1 MTTPTR
7 AKLIDA
13 VVETLRTEG
22 FTGTSARTI
31 AARAGVNAGL
41 IFYYFRS
48 LDELLMAA
56 LEESSEARLARF
68 RSAADQVRSPRELLE
83 LLRRIYQEDLESGY
97 IRVVSEM
104 VSGSVARPE
113 MGRRVMG
120 LMEPWIAMAEQAIE
134 QVLADSPVRDLVSAR
149 ELAFAGVTFYLG
161 ANLVVHLGADPE
173 AVDGLLSAA
182 ERGAAWLELLHPG
195 PPSPEAGP

>member
-1 MTTPTR
+1 MTTSTR
-7 AKLIDA
+7 ERLIEA
-13 VVETLRTEG
+13 VLETLRAEG
-22 FTGTSARTI
+22 FTGASARAI
-31 AARAGVNAGL
+31 AARAGVNPGL

-48 LDELLMAA
+48 LDELLVAA
-56 LEESSEARLARF
+56 LEESSGARLERF
-68 RSAADQVRSPRELLE
+68 RPAAEQVRSPRELLE
-83 LLRRIYQEDLESGY
+83 LLRRVYREDLESGY

-134 QVLADSPVRDLVSAR
+134 RVLAGSPVAGLVSAR

-161 ANLVVHLGADPE
+161 ANLVVHLGADAE

-182 ERGAAWLELLHPG
+182 ERGAAWLE
-195 PPSPEAGP
+195 

>member
-1 MTTPTR
+1 MTTSTR
-7 AKLIDA
+7 GRLIEA
-13 VVETLRTEG
+13 VLETLRAEG

-31 AARAGVNAGL
+31 AARAGVNPGL
-41 IFYYFRS
+41 IFYYFPS
-48 LDELLMAA
+48 LDELLLAA
-56 LEESSEARLARF
+56 LEESSEARLERF
-68 RSAADQVRSPRELLE
+68 RLAADQVRSPRELLE
-83 LLRRIYQEDLESGY
+83 LLRHIYREDLDSGY

-120 LMEPWIAMAEQAIE
+120 LMDPWIALAEQTIE
-134 QVLADSPVRDLVSAR
+134 RVLAGSPVSGLVSAR

-173 AVDGLLSAA
+173 AVDGLLSTA
-182 ERGAAWLELLHPG
+182 ERGAALLELLQPG
-195 PPSPEAGP
+195 APPSPD